1 LNNGGRPPAAG
12 PAQIEVFLH
21 GQSLGRALVE
31 GGFRPYTF
39 AIPPD
44 LAARASAGGDPVE
57 LRLVT
62 ATWNPHKVLGTSD
75 DRNVGVMVDRVAV
88 R

>member
-1 LNNGGRPPAAG
+1 MGNGFA
-12 PAQIEVFLH
+12 
-21 GQSLGRALVE
+21 
-31 GGFRPYTF
+31 PYSFT
-39 AIPPD
+39 IPPD
-44 LAARASAGGDPVE
+44 LATRAAAVDDPVE

-62 ATWNPHKVLGTSD
+62 ATWNPHQVLGTPD

>member
-1 LNNGGRPPAAG
+1 MATATFRIWRGAAG
-12 PAQIEVFLH
+12 QGAGHRRQRRLGTDVDQRPLRVAHRTPVHEPAHAV
-21 GQSLGRALVE
+21 
-31 GGFRPYTF
+31 
-39 AIPPD
+39 D
-44 LAARASAGGDPVE
+44 DPVE

-62 ATWNPHKVLGTSD
+62 ATWNPHQVLGTPD